1 MRANNQ
7 IATSAPYAPEMSSQ
21 LKAIQTGET
30 QLLDLQNNCEPHP
43 ASTAPV
49 LEAWRA
55 TVTQWH
61 VSRQL
66 LQKVVCMLPK
76 AVFTFQ
82 PYFCSALTHSF
93 LHAQLRMTA
102 A

>member
-61 VSRQL
+61 SLQWPVSRQL
-66 LQKVVCMLPK
+66 LQKIVCMLPK
-76 AVFTFQ
+76 AFSLLNLTF
-82 PYFCSALTHSF
+82 AVH
-93 LHAQLRMTA
+93 
-102 A
+102 